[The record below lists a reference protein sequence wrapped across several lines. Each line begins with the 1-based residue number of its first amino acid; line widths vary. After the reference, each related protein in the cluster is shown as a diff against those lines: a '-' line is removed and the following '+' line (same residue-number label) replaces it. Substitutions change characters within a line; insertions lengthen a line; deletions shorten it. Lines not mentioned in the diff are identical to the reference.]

1 MERYVSLGALFIYH
15 LTNILLKDMSCTWT
29 TFWFTLTFVPV
40 FIPKTFRLIPV
51 ALLCSVNGSLH
62 SSRLT
67 YELVFSSWTRQSKI
81 LLYGEI
87 WTQFGYSGYNL
98 TSDNRA
104 FVWSLR
110 IDIEL
115 SDQSSSCPLIRSW
128 GCSLNRSSSCSLTR
142 RSSCPPTRPPAQ
154 GWDPPPLGRRSTSPP
169 KGRCQILETCT
180 GCAKV
185 MIVEYRSILW
195 HTFSSSKKW
204 LLSGSGC
211 WCGIGYLTQNWP
223 KINNVIVKMMMIYI
237 LWCSVCLFVCHEKS
251 SLP

>member
-1 MERYVSLGALFIYH
+1 
-15 LTNILLKDMSCTWT
+15 MSCQ
-29 TFWFTLTFVPV
+29 
-40 FIPKTFRLIPV
+40 
-51 ALLCSVNGSLH
+51 
-62 SSRLT
+62 
-67 YELVFSSWTRQSKI
+67 TR
-81 LLYGEI
+81 
-87 WTQFGYSGYNL
+87 
-98 TSDNRA
+98 
-104 FVWSLR
+104 V
-110 IDIEL
+110 
-115 SDQSSSCPLIRSW
+115 PLIRSW

-251 SLP
+251 SLPPGSYLWPPELPITTLYNSGLILMVLDWFFMVPFRFL